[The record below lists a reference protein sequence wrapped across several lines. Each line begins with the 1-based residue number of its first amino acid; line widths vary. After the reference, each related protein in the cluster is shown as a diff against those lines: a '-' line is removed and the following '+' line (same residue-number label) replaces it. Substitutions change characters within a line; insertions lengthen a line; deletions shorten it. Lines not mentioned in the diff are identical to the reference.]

1 MITCQEMIRNL
12 ISLKRLKTFLFYLFP
27 LFIFN
32 WIINH
37 RIMNV
42 IVLDRCISFVLLDA
56 LSPCEQEVTIELG
69 LEAKSV
75 YHYKEPTYERW
86 VFKEIFWL
94 CTLFFFQS
102 VMLLV
107 SPNLFNKSKRD
118 TAYEIM
124 KYFINVYGFMVF
136 QNTRDLTDIKHQD
149 SAIV

>member
-1 MITCQEMIRNL
+1 MITCQEMIRSL
-12 ISLKRLKTFLFYLFP
+12 ISLTRLKTFLFYLFS

-86 VFKEIFWL
+86 VLKKKI
-94 CTLFFFQS
+94 FQS

-124 KYFINVYGFMVF
+124 KYFINFLRVYGFSKYPWF
-136 QNTRDLTDIKHQD
+136 DCHKTPR
-149 SAIV
+149 

>member
-12 ISLKRLKTFLFYLFP
+12 ISLTRLKTFLFYLFP

-37 RIMNV
+37 RIRNV

-86 VFKEIFWL
+86 DFKK
-94 CTLFFFQS
+94 FFFQS

-107 SPNLFNKSKRD
+107 SPNLFNKSIRD
-118 TAYEIM
+118 TAYQIM
-124 KYFINVYGFMVF
+124 KYFINFYGFMVF
-136 QNTRDLTDIKHQD
+136 QNTCDLTDIKHQD
-149 SAIV
+149 SAFV

>member
-12 ISLKRLKTFLFYLFP
+12 ISLTRLKTFLFYLFP

-42 IVLDRCISFVLLDA
+42 IVFDRCISFVLLDA

-86 VFKEIFWL
+86 DFKK
-94 CTLFFFQS
+94 FFFQS

-107 SPNLFNKSKRD
+107 SPNLFNKSIRD

-124 KYFINVYGFMVF
+124 KYFINFYGFMVF
-136 QNTRDLTDIKHQD
+136 QNTRDLTVIKHQD

>member
-12 ISLKRLKTFLFYLFP
+12 ISLTRLKTFLFYLFP

-37 RIMNV
+37 RIKNV

-86 VFKEIFWL
+86 VLKKILLIMHPF
-94 CTLFFFQS
+94 LFSIGYAAGFTKFIQQEYTWYC
-102 VMLLV
+102 LW
-107 SPNLFNKSKRD
+107 N
-118 TAYEIM
+118 YEVFY
-124 KYFINVYGFMVF
+124 KFLRVYGFSKYPWF
-136 QNTRDLTDIKHQD
+136 DCHKTPR
-149 SAIV
+149 

>member
-86 VFKEIFWL
+86 VFKK
-94 CTLFFFQS
+94 FFFQS

-124 KYFINVYGFMVF
+124 KYFINFYGFMVF
-136 QNTRDLTDIKHQD
+136 QNTRDLTVIKHQD